1 MISLAQIT
9 QDRELVNDLAWP
21 FDFSIPEADD
31 DESWVRL
38 DPEQPFRI
46 IAGEGAGGSY
56 IACGICDLETRAIC
70 YASSEGQFGK
80 IGANLAECIAILVA
94 LPYWQ
99 DLLKFS
105 GGGKLNDMRIT
116 EKFMKNEYLAD
127 YPELPD
133 TRRRI
138 EGKLDLPLLHDPI
151 ATLHHN
157 IETTDCVMLAHDGY
171 NWESLF
177 NTFSPSD
184 NPNWR

>member
-1 MISLAQIT
+1 MISLSQIASDE
-9 QDRELVNDLAWP
+9 QLENDLAWP
-21 FDFSIPEADD
+21 FDFSISEADD
-31 DESWVRL
+31 DTAWVCL
-38 DPEQPFRI
+38 NPPKPFRI

-56 IACGICDLETRAIC
+56 IAYGDEPVELRTVL

-80 IGANLAECIAILVA
+80 IAQSLAECIAILLA

-105 GGGKLNDMRIT
+105 GGGKLDEMRIT
-116 EKFMKNEYLAD
+116 ETHMKTEYRED
-127 YPELPD
+127 YPDLD
-133 TRRRI
+133 DAKRRI
-138 EGKLDLPLLHDPI
+138 EEKLDLPVLTDPI
-151 ATLHHN
+151 ATLHDN
-157 IETTDCVMLAHDGY
+157 IQSTECVMLARDGY

>member
-1 MISLAQIT
+1 MISLSQIAADE
-9 QDRELVNDLAWP
+9 QLVNDLAWP

-31 DESWVRL
+31 DTEWVIL
-38 DPEQPFRI
+38 NPKKTFSI

-56 IACGICDLETRAIC
+56 IAYGDEPVEFRAVL

-80 IGANLAECIAILVA
+80 IAQNLAECIAMLLA

-105 GGGKLNDMRIT
+105 GGGKLDEMRIT
-116 EKFMKNEYLAD
+116 ETHMKTECRKD
-127 YPELPD
+127 YPELD
-133 TRRRI
+133 DAKQRI
-138 EGKLDLPLLHDPI
+138 QEKLDLPILSDPI
-151 ATLHHN
+151 AILHHN
-157 IETTDCVMLAHDGY
+157 IQSTDCVMLAHDGY

-177 NTFSPSD
+177 NTFSPTD

>member
-1 MISLAQIT
+1 MVSLSQIT
-9 QDRELVNDLAWP
+9 ATEQLVNDLAWP

-31 DESWVRL
+31 DNAWVRL
-38 DPEQPFRI
+38 NPVKPFRI

-56 IACGICDLETRAIC
+56 IAYGDGEVESRAIL

-80 IGANLAECIAILVA
+80 IGQNLAECLAVLLS

-105 GGGKLNDMRIT
+105 GGGKLDEMRIT
-116 EKFMKNEYLAD
+116 ETHMKIEYSKD
-127 YPELPD
+127 YPDLD
-133 TRRRI
+133 DAKRRVQ
-138 EGKLDLPLLHDPI
+138 EKLDLPVLSDPI
-151 ATLHHN
+151 ATLHGN
-157 IETTDCVMLAHDGY
+157 IQSTDCVMLAHDGY

-184 NPNWR
+184 NPNWH